1 MASIFSRIIQGEV
14 PCYKVA
20 EDNQHFAFLDI
31 NPVAEGHVLVV
42 PKVETDYIFDITEPD
57 YQALWLFARTVAIGL
72 QKAVPCVKVGVTVIG
87 LEVPHAH
94 IHLVPM
100 QSMNDMNF
108 SRPKLNPSR
117 EELER
122 MQKLIASQ
130 LASQLA

>member
-1 MASIFSRIIQGEV
+1 MASIFSRIIQGEI
-14 PCYKVA
+14 PCFKVA
-20 EDNQHFAFLDI
+20 EDDQHLAFLDI

-42 PKVETDYIFDITEPD
+42 PKVETDYIFDISEPA
-57 YQALWLFARTVAIGL
+57 YQELWSFARKVAIGL
-72 QKAVPCVKVGVTVIG
+72 KKAVPCVKVGVTVIG

-117 EELER
+117 EDL
-122 MQKLIASQ
+122 QKLQELIVRH
-130 LASQLA
+130 LA

>member
-42 PKVETDYIFDITEPD
+42 PKVETDYIFDITEPA

-117 EELER
+117 DELER
-122 MQKLIASQ
+122 MQKLITSQ
-130 LASQLA
+130 LA